1 MLHDHFLEIQTRV
14 ETLLKNYKM
23 NSDQLLENEY
33 SGGFANYIREAGNVN
48 LIEELEI
55 SLHSFIRF
63 VQDIPMDK
71 FDYRY
76 AEGKWTIKDIIQHLI
91 DCERIFVYRALRF
104 SRNDK
109 TPLPS
114 FEEDDYAN
122 NTESNKRSIQDLLT
136 EFSALRY
143 STLLFYKSLSEEQL
157 KRIGTASNNPISVRA
172 LGFVV
177 IGHQKHHQKVFEE
190 RYL

>member
-1 MLHDHFLEIQTRV
+1 MTA
-14 ETLLKNYKM
+14 
-23 NSDQLLENEY
+23 DQLLESEY
-33 SGGFANYIREAGNVN
+33 SGRFGTYIKEAGDGK

-55 SLHSFIRF
+55 SLHQFIRF

-76 AEGKWTIKDIIQHLI
+76 AEGKWTIKDIIQHI
-91 DCERIFVYRALRF
+91 MDAERIFVYRALRF
-104 SRNDK
+104 SRNDQ
-109 TPLPS
+109 TPLPG

-122 NTESNKRSIQDLLT
+122 NTNSNKRSIQDLLT
-136 EFSALRY
+136 EFSALRH

-157 KRIGTASNNPISVRA
+157 QQIGTASGNRISVRA
-172 LGFVV
+172 LGFVL

>member
-1 MLHDHFLEIQTRV
+1 
-14 ETLLKNYKM
+14 M
-23 NSDQLLENEY
+23 NTDQLTENEY
-33 SGGFANYIREAGNVN
+33 SGGFTTYIKEAGNVN

-55 SLHSFIRF
+55 SLHDFIRF

-76 AEGKWTIKDIIQHLI
+76 AEGKWTIKDIIQHI
-91 DCERIFVYRALRF
+91 MDCERIFAYRALRF

-109 TPLPS
+109 TSLPS
-114 FEEDDYAN
+114 FEEDNYASSTN
-122 NTESNKRSIQDLLT
+122 ANSRSIQDLLT
-136 EFSALRY
+136 ELSALRH
-143 STLLFYKSLSEEQL
+143 SNLLFYKSLSEEQL

-172 LGFVV
+172 LGFVI
-177 IGHQKHHQKVFEE
+177 IGHQKHHQNVFKE

>member
-1 MLHDHFLEIQTRV
+1 MRATE
-14 ETLLKNYKM
+14 LL
-23 NSDQLLENEY
+23 DNEY
-33 SGGFANYIREAGNVN
+33 AGNFGTYVKAAGDGI

-55 SLHSFIRF
+55 SLHNFIKF

-76 AEGKWTIKDIIQHLI
+76 AEGKWTIKDIIQHVI
-91 DCERIFVYRALRF
+91 DTERIFAYRALRF

-114 FEEDDYAN
+114 FEENDYAN
-122 NTESNKRSIQDLLT
+122 NTDANSRSIQDLLT
-136 EFSALRY
+136 EFSAVRH
-143 STLLFYKSLSEEQL
+143 STLLFYKSLSDEQL
-157 KRIGTASNNPISVRA
+157 KRIGTASNLQISVRA
-172 LGFVV
+172 LGFVM
-177 IGHQKHHQKVFEE
+177 IGHQKHHQKVFVE

>member
-1 MLHDHFLEIQTRV
+1 
-14 ETLLKNYKM
+14 M

-76 AEGKWTIKDIIQHLI
+76 AEGKWTIKDIIQHLL

-122 NTESNKRSIQDLLT
+122 STDSNKRSIQELLT
-136 EFSALRY
+136 EFSALRH

-157 KRIGTASNNPISVRA
+157 KRIGTASNNQISVRA

>member
-1 MLHDHFLEIQTRV
+1 MKV
-14 ETLLKNYKM
+14 
-23 NSDQLLENEY
+23 SDILENEY
-33 SGGFANYIREAGNVN
+33 AGHFGTYIKQAGDGI

-55 SLHSFIRF
+55 SLHEFIRF
-63 VQDIPMDK
+63 VQNIPMDK

-76 AEGKWTIKDIIQHLI
+76 APGKWTIKDIIQHVM
-91 DCERIFVYRALRF
+91 DTERIFAYRALRF

-109 TPLPS
+109 TALPS

-122 NTESNKRSIQDLLT
+122 NTNSNSRSIQDLLT

-157 KRIGTASNNPISVRA
+157 KRIGIASGNQISVRA
-172 LGFVV
+172 LGFVM

>member
-1 MLHDHFLEIQTRV
+1 MRASE
-14 ETLLKNYKM
+14 LL
-23 NSDQLLENEY
+23 DNEY
-33 SGGFANYIREAGNVN
+33 AGNFGTYVKEAGDGI

-55 SLHSFIRF
+55 SLHNFIRF

-76 AEGKWTIKDIIQHLI
+76 AEGKWTIKDIIQHVI
-91 DCERIFVYRALRF
+91 DTERIFAYRALRF

-114 FEEDDYAN
+114 FEESDYAD
-122 NTESNKRSIQDLLT
+122 NTDSNKRSIQDLLT
-136 EFSALRY
+136 EFSAVRH

-157 KRIGTASNNPISVRA
+157 KRIGTASNLQISVRA
-172 LGFVV
+172 LGFVI